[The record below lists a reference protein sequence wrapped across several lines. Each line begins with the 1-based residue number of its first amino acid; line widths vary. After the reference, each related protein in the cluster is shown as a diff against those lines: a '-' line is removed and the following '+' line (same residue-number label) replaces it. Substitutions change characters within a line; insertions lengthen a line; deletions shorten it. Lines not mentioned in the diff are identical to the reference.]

1 MTREE
6 RAREAYAQAV
16 ERLGGPARISIAA
29 YIRADTSSK
38 YYHVTIAA
46 MLAFADAEAA
56 AMRERAELDRG
67 RAIKWANQSVSMLQE
82 AFFPVADALRALE
95 AYLSHTPHHNAPE
108 AAAARKAL
116 RAFDAADVRPSL
128 NTSDVRIILQAVAD
142 ADSEDCIG
150 SIDVDIPKGGYPR
163 QWLREAA
170 RTALQSLGGDNA
182 NRT

>member
-1 MTREE
+1 MTRETE
-6 RAREAYAQAV
+6 TRSKLIAQITSTPGWVLPEPQAAV
-16 ERLGGPARISIAA
+16 SIETAVA
-29 YIRADTSSK
+29 FAI
-38 YYHVTIAA
+38 
-46 MLAFADAEAA
+46 AFADAEAA

-82 AFFPVADALRALE
+82 AFFPVADSLRALE
-95 AYLSHTPHHNAPE
+95 EYLSYTPHHNAPE

-116 RAFDAADVRPSL
+116 RTFDAADVGSSL
-128 NTSDVRIILQAVAD
+128 NMSDVRTILQAVAD